1 MNLRASS
8 LDVYGVSVELAQLRN
23 RHGSMTFVHASFTA
37 A

>member
-1 MNLRASS
+1 MNLWAPS
-8 LDVYGVSVELAQLRN
+8 LDAYGASVELAQHRN